1 LPSQGFVLP
10 LALKTYEALLESE
23 SGMHDAVLQ
32 HAALARAFWVRYA
45 AAGDPHFCGARSQ
58 ALVDAPP
65 VPPGEPTPVAAG
77 GDTTYLLAIDAEG
90 NAVSLIQSVFAH
102 WGSGVWVPEAGILMN
117 NRMCGFSL
125 ERGHPN
131 ELAAGKRPVHTLHSY
146 LVTGPD
152 GRLRVAG
159 GTPGAI
165 QQPQTN
171 LQVLDAILRLDAD
184 PQDAVDLPRW
194 SLGSFAPFAP
204 DFARVTV
211 EEHEPD
217 MLTPAFRDAGIAVEQ
232 APAWAAA
239 MGRAY
244 VAVVEEVGVAVG
256 ADIRGEGVAAVF

>member
-1 LPSQGFVLP
+1 
-10 LALKTYEALLESE
+10 
-23 SGMHDAVLQ
+23 
-32 HAALARAFWVRYA
+32 
-45 AAGDPHFCGARSQ
+45 
-58 ALVDAPP
+58 
-65 VPPGEPTPVAAG
+65 
-77 GDTTYLLAIDAEG
+77 
-90 NAVSLIQSVFAH
+90 
-102 WGSGVWVPEAGILMN
+102 VWVPEAGILMN